1 MTVHKE
7 FLSELV
13 SSIKDLE
20 KEIISLLENAE
31 QKNKISPNIVLE
43 TDVYKKQLKEN
54 MYMLYETKNILW
66 AERYKKNK
74 YGYYKKITILVS
86 EKKVKKYLYDFIDLR
101 TKLNIMYEDL
111 KYISKLKGFWSND
124 YRGYTENHMLCELVA
139 YCGNSFEN
147 IKETALNGYN
157 ESDYICNKE
166 LEKNK
171 NLMTMYLN
179 QNRRLKGYLFNYY
192 PKVWCYEDFYL
203 DSYRYS
209 IYTDLSDEEIKKY
222 IPEILELR
230 NKFIRLKTS
239 LLKTCVK
246 QDLTKDFPYRCYL
259 I

>member
-1 MTVHKE
+1 MTDHKE
-7 FLSELV
+7 YLCRLIFSL
-13 SSIKDLE
+13 KDLE

-31 QKNKISPNIVLE
+31 QKNKISPNIVFE

-66 AERYKKNK
+66 AERYKKTK
-74 YGYYKKITILVS
+74 YGYYKNITILVS

-101 TKLNIMYEDL
+101 TKVNIMYEDL

-124 YRGYTENHMLCELVA
+124 FRGYAEGHMLCELVA
-139 YCGNSFEN
+139 YCCNSFEN

-157 ESDYICNKE
+157 ESEYICDKE

-179 QNRRLKGYLFNYY
+179 QNKRLKGYLYNYF
-192 PKVWCYEDFYL
+192 PKVWGYEDFYL

-209 IYTDLSDEEIKKY
+209 IYTDLSDEESKKY

-239 LLKTCVK
+239 LLKTSSK
-246 QDLTKDFPYRCYL
+246 QGLAKDYDYYWYL
-259 I
+259 